1 MDWLLRWKRLH
12 LFWFEVRFGKRAN
25 SGSSAADRFSG
36 QGELFFPIFSTKN
49 FLRKHLVFFG
59 AHDLVQVP
67 NLKIGRF
74 PVIFLLKSRFS
85 FTLPLGLL
93 LALTKGNLKEV

>member
-1 MDWLLRWKRLH
+1 MPILAPQQRIGYL
-12 LFWFEVRFGKRAN
+12 GG
-25 SGSSAADRFSG
+25 GSPRN
-36 QGELFFPIFSTKN
+36 FSTKICYK
-49 FLRKHLVFFG
+49 LRFVLFG
-59 AHDLVQVP
+59 AQDRVQVA
-67 NLKIGRF
+67 NLEVGRF

>member
-1 MDWLLRWKRLH
+1 MWF
-12 LFWFEVRFGKRAN
+12 FWAGETFF
-25 SGSSAADRFSG
+25 FS
-36 QGELFFPIFSTKN
+36 IFSTD
-49 FLRKHLVFFG
+49 FFFQVRLVLFG
-59 AHDLVQVP
+59 AQDLVQVP
-67 NLKIGRF
+67 NLKFGRF

>member
-1 MDWLLRWKRLH
+1 MEEYTKNTRIDRRCSVKH
-12 LFWFEVRFGKRAN
+12 VN
-25 SGSSAADRFSG
+25 SGSYGFSG
-36 QGELFFPIFSTKN
+36 QVELFFSIFSTKKISQV
-49 FLRKHLVFFG
+49 RLVLFG
-59 AHDLVQVP
+59 AHVLVQVP